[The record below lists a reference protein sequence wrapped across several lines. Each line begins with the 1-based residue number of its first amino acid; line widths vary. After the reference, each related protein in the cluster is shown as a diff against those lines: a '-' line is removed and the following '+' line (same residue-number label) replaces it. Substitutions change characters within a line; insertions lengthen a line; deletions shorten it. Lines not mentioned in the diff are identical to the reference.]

1 MSVAEVEEEA
11 VVNII
16 NVDELQNHGI
26 NASDLQK
33 LKASGIF
40 TINVCITF
48 LTLTGGQLTNR
59 IRTDGPFNNQ
69 KAFGQDQRSERS
81 QGGKN

>member
-11 VVNII
+11 IANII

-40 TINVCITF
+40 TINVCSIF
-48 LTLTGGQLTNR
+48 LILTPGQ
-59 IRTDGPFNNQ
+59 
-69 KAFGQDQRSERS
+69 SY
-81 QGGKN
+81 